1 MRDLNDLGFFV
12 AVVEHHGFAAA
23 GRALNIPKSR
33 LSRRVALLEEDLGVR
48 LLQRSTRRF
57 AVTEVGQQFLSHCR
71 AMLAEAQ
78 AAEDVVA
85 SQRAEPRGIVRV
97 SCPHDI
103 AQNLIAPCLPD
114 FLAAFPRVRV
124 QMFASNRRFDL
135 LNENID
141 IALRVRP
148 VPEMDAELVTRHL
161 ARTRKL
167 MVASPAYL
175 DTYGRPTHPRELAQ
189 HQTISLVE
197 QESVQHWMFYSSSA
211 DGVEPATARVEVE
224 PRLLCGEFAVL
235 LQAALAGAGI
245 AGLPEA
251 VCGYSI
257 VQGKLELVL
266 PDWRASEAVMH
277 LVYAS
282 RRGMLPA
289 VRALVDFLVERL
301 PVMVETTS
309 AKLCTEFKALANDA
323 SAMRKQI
330 A

>member
-57 AVTEVGQQFLSHCR
+57 AVTEVGQQFFNHCR

-124 QMFASNRRFDL
+124 QMFVSNRRFDL

-148 VPEMDAELVTRHL
+148 VNDMDAELVTRQIAL
-161 ARTRKL
+161 ARKL

-175 DTYGRPTHPRELAQ
+175 DARGRPAHPRDLAQ
-189 HQTISLVE
+189 HHTISLVE
-197 QESVQHWMFYSSSA
+197 QETVQNWTFYATTS
-211 DGVEPATARVEVE
+211 DTKDPASARVEVE

-235 LQAALAGAGI
+235 LQAALDGAGI

-251 VCGYSI
+251 VCGPSI
-257 VQGKLELVL
+257 VQGKLEMIL
-266 PDWRASEAVMH
+266 PDWRASEAIMH
-277 LVYAS
+277 LAYAS

-309 AKLCTEFKALANDA
+309 AKLCTEFKAMANPPLPPRQQVA
-323 SAMRKQI
+323 
-330 A
+330 

>member
-33 LSRRVALLEEDLGVR
+33 LSRRVASLEEELGVR

-57 AVTEVGQQFLSHCR
+57 AVTEVGQQFFSHCR

-85 SQRAEPRGIVRV
+85 HQRAEPRGIVRV
-97 SCPHDI
+97 SCPHDL

-148 VPEMDAELVTRHL
+148 VPEMDAELVTRTL

-175 DTYGRPTHPRELAQ
+175 AAHGRPSHPRELVN

-197 QESVQHWMFYSSSA
+197 QETVQNWMFHA
-211 DGVEPATARVEVE
+211 ATANGVEPATARVDVE

-235 LQAALAGAGI
+235 LHAAEAGAGI
-245 AGLPEA
+245 AGLPES

-257 VQGKLELVL
+257 VHGKLELVL
-266 PDWRASEAVMH
+266 PGWQASEAVMH
-277 LVYAS
+277 LAYAS

-289 VRALVDFLVERL
+289 VRALVDFLVERI

-309 AKLCTEFKALANDA
+309 AKLCTEFKSLATEA
-323 SAMRKQI
+323 VAARES
-330 A
+330 